1 MLTVTRSPDHPIGRF
16 VLRFVCAVDETGTR
30 GLMKHNRN
38 NRVLRP
44 WVAGIAVAALSL
56 GAAACSDDDG
66 NEDDIDN
73 PLDGVDDQI
82 DDGAEN
88 VEEEIDSETDT
99 TDTDG

>member
-1 MLTVTRSPDHPIGRF
+1 
-16 VLRFVCAVDETGTR
+16 
-30 GLMKHNRN
+30 MKNPRN
-38 NRVLRP
+38 HRVLRP
-44 WVAGIAVAALSL
+44 MVAGLAVVGLSL

-73 PLDGVDDQI
+73 PVDGVDDQI

-88 VEEEIDSETDT
+88 VEEEIDSETDSTDT